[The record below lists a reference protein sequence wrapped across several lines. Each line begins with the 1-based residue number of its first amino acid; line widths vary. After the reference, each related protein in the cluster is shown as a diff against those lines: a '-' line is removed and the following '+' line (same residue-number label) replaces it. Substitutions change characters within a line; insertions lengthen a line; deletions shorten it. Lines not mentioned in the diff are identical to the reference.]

1 VGNGGLA
8 AADGRWP
15 DEHGQRQGTAGWGS
29 EDLVRGGREGGREA
43 STRTRAQRA
52 CGGHPPAHLCD
63 PGGSAATH
71 GVARRPHRHGN
82 SLVDV
87 DMDEEKASVGLDW
100 DR

>member
-8 AADGRWP
+8 AAEGRWP

-29 EDLVRGGREGGREA
+29 GELVRGGREA

-52 CGGHPPAHLCD
+52 CGGHPPAHCVTQ
-63 PGGSAATH
+63 AA
-71 GVARRPHRHGN
+71 ARRHMASPPAPPAREF
-82 SLVDV
+82 LDDV